1 MVKETSSKTLK
12 KSVTKKTVTKTPK
25 KAVPAKVEKAVA
37 PATAENEIISPFIIL
52 KLWFEG
58 WKNTFKLHG
67 RSSRFE
73 LWIFMLVNSI
83 LTIGI
88 QLKCSYYM
96 SSRFLR
102 AANAEGMSIN
112 TIENYITVA
121 ETLFYLIILIPLFP
135 LGSILIRRMH
145 DIGLLAWRNYL
156 EPMFMGMVV
165 LWVLF
170 LSLTYIINTDYV
182 YTALLLNV
190 CFVTILYAVGFY
202 GIKFLIMTFFYR
214 GDKAKNRYGEAQ
226 YNTDEHEEWALNL
239 SCFYFLFIFT
249 IGLLYLIF
257 ALI

>member
-1 MVKETSSKTLK
+1 M
-12 KSVTKKTVTKTPK
+12 VTKTSKKPVAKKTATKTPK
-25 KAVPAKVEKAVA
+25 KAAPVKEKAAV
-37 PATAENEIISPFIIL
+37 ATAENEIISPFIIL

-73 LWIFMLVNSI
+73 LWIFMLINSI

-102 AANAEGMSIN
+102 VANAEGMSIE
-112 TIENYITVA
+112 TIENYIVFA
-121 ETLFYLIILIPLFP
+121 ETIFYLVIILPLFP
-135 LGSILIRRMH
+135 LGSLLIRRMH
-145 DIGLLAWRNYL
+145 DLGHLAWHNYL

-170 LSLTYIINTDYV
+170 LSLTYIADTNYV
-182 YTALLLNV
+182 YTALLLNL
-190 CFVTILYAVGFY
+190 CFVVNLYAIGFY
-202 GIKFLIMTFFYR
+202 GLKFLIMTFFYR
-214 GDKAKNRYGEAQ
+214 GDLVKNRYGEPQ

-239 SCFYFLFIFT
+239 SCLYFLFIFT
-249 IGLLYLIF
+249 ISLLYLAI